1 MGGNTLGVL
10 GSDVKVGLSDGT
22 KIAYANLDYAASAP
36 CLREVA
42 DVVGELL
49 PYYASV
55 HRGAGALS
63 QLCTEKYER
72 ARESVTTFLGCRP
85 DDEVVFT
92 RNTTDALNL
101 LAHVVPPGT
110 VAVTFEGEHHA
121 NLLPWNEVIRLP
133 APSSPEGAVSAVAE
147 VLTGL
152 GSGRPILLAVTGASN
167 VTGEVWP
174 LAELAAT
181 AHHFGARIA
190 VDAAQLAP
198 HRRIDITALGLDYVA
213 FSGHKLYAPFGTGV
227 LAGRTDWLD
236 SARPYLAGGGATA
249 HVGDAPGQV
258 DWATGAARHE
268 AGSPNVIGA
277 VALAAA
283 CDTLAAADLDK
294 VQSEEDT
301 LMTRL
306 HDALAEIP
314 AVRVLGAGGRWPD
327 RLGIVSFTVDGVET
341 RTVSTRLAAEF
352 GIGVRDGL
360 FCAHPFTRRLL
371 EQAGTT
377 APTAVRASI
386 GIGTTTDH
394 VDRLITGIRTIAGS

>member
-1 MGGNTLGVL
+1 MSGNTLGVL
-10 GSDVKVGLSDGT
+10 GSDVKVGLADGS

-49 PYYASV
+49 PLYASV

-63 QLCTEKYER
+63 RLCTEKYEA
-72 ARESVTTFLGCRP
+72 ARESVTEFLGCRP
-85 DDEVVFT
+85 DDAVVFT

-101 LAHVVPPGT
+101 LAHAVPAGT
-110 VAVTFEGEHHA
+110 VVITFEGEHHA
-121 NLLPWNEVIRLP
+121 NLLPWHEVVRLP
-133 APSSPEGAVSAVAE
+133 APSSPGEAISAATNALSTQDEGPV
-147 VLTGL
+147 
-152 GSGRPILLAVTGASN
+152 LLAVTGASN

-181 AHHFGARIA
+181 AHRFGARIA

-198 HRRIDITALGLDYVA
+198 HRRIDIAALDLDYVA
-213 FSGHKLYAPFGTGV
+213 FSGHKLYAPFGTGI
-227 LAGRTDWLD
+227 LAGRADWLD
-236 SARPYLAGGGATA
+236 GARPYLSGGGATA
-249 HVGDAPGQV
+249 HVGDAPGDV
-258 DWATGAARHE
+258 RWASGAARHE

-283 CDTLAAADLDK
+283 CDALVAADLDT
-294 VQSEEDT
+294 VRAEEDA
-301 LMTRL
+301 LMARL
-306 HDALAEIP
+306 HDGLAAIP
-314 AVRVLGAGGRWPD
+314 AVRILGAGDSWPD

-371 EQAGTT
+371 DEAGATT
-377 APTAVRASI
+377 PTAVRASI
-386 GIGTTTDH
+386 GIGTTAEH
-394 VDRLITGIRTIAGS
+394 IDRLITGIRSISGT

>member
-1 MGGNTLGVL
+1 MSGNTLSVL
-10 GSDVKVGLSDGT
+10 GSDVKVGLADGT

-49 PYYASV
+49 PLYASV

-63 QLCTEKYER
+63 RLCTEKYEL
-72 ARESVTTFLGCRP
+72 ARTSVTTFLGCRA

-101 LAHVVPPGT
+101 LAHAVPPDT
-110 VAVTFEGEHHA
+110 VVVTFDGEHHA
-121 NLLPWNEVIRLP
+121 NLLPWNDVVRLP
-133 APSSPEGAVSAVAE
+133 APSSPVVAVSAAE
-147 VLTGL
+147 TALAAQA
-152 GSGRPILLAVTGASN
+152 SGRPLLLAVTGASN

-181 AHHFGARIA
+181 AHRFGARIA

-198 HRRIDITALGLDYVA
+198 HRRIDVAALGLDYLA
-213 FSGHKLYAPFGTGV
+213 FSGHKLYAPFGVGV
-227 LAGRTDWLD
+227 LAGRADWLD
-236 SARPYLAGGGATA
+236 RARPYLSGGGATA
-249 HVGDAPGQV
+249 HVGDRPGDV

-283 CDTLAAADLDK
+283 CDALAAADLD
-294 VQSEEDT
+294 VLRAEENALT
-301 LMTRL
+301 TRL
-306 HDALAEIP
+306 HDGLAAIP
-314 AVRVLGAGGRWPD
+314 AVRILGGGWPD

-341 RTVSTRLAAEF
+341 RAVSTRLAEEF

-371 EQAGTT
+371 DQAGAT

-386 GIGTTTDH
+386 GIGTTCEH
-394 VDRLITGIRTIAGS
+394 IDRLIAGIRVIAGC

>member
-63 QLCTEKYER
+63 QLCTEKYEL

-101 LAHVVPPGT
+101 LAHVVPPDT
-110 VAVTFEGEHHA
+110 AVITFEGEHHA
-121 NLLPWNEVIRLP
+121 NLLPWNDVIRLP
-133 APSSPEGAVSAVAE
+133 APSSPEEAVSAVAE
-147 VLTGL
+147 TLAVLGTW
-152 GSGRPILLAVTGASN
+152 RPALLAVTGASN

-174 LAELAAT
+174 LAELAAV
-181 AHHFGARIA
+181 ARRSGARIA

-198 HRRIDITALGLDYVA
+198 HRRIDVAALGLDYVA

-227 LAGRTDWLD
+227 LAGRADWLD
-236 SARPYLAGGGATA
+236 RARPYLAGGGATA

-258 DWATGAARHE
+258 DWAIGAARHE

-283 CDTLAAADLDK
+283 CDALAAADLDAIR
-294 VQSEEDT
+294 SEEDSLT
-301 LMTRL
+301 TRL
-306 HDALAEIP
+306 HDGLAEIP

-327 RLGIVSFTVDGVET
+327 KLGIVSFTVDGVET

-371 EQAGTT
+371 EQTGAT

-386 GIGTTTDH
+386 GIGTTKEH
-394 VDRLITGIRTIAGS
+394 VDRLITGIRLIAGS

>member
-63 QLCTEKYER
+63 QLCTEKYEL

-101 LAHVVPPGT
+101 LAHVVPPDT
-110 VAVTFEGEHHA
+110 AVITFEGEHHA
-121 NLLPWNEVIRLP
+121 NLLPWSDVIRLP
-133 APSSPEGAVSAVAE
+133 APSSPEEAVSAVAKTLA
-147 VLTGL
+147 VLGTW
-152 GSGRPILLAVTGASN
+152 RPALLAVTGASN

-174 LAELAAT
+174 LAELAAV
-181 AHHFGARIA
+181 ARRSGARIA

-198 HRRIDITALGLDYVA
+198 HRRIDVAALGLDYVA

-227 LAGRTDWLD
+227 LAGRADWLD
-236 SARPYLAGGGATA
+236 RARPYLAGGGATA

-258 DWATGAARHE
+258 DWASGAARHE

-283 CDTLAAADLDK
+283 CDALAAADLDALR
-294 VQSEEDT
+294 SEEDT
-301 LMTRL
+301 LTTRL
-306 HDALAEIP
+306 HDGLAEIP
-314 AVRVLGAGGRWPD
+314 AVRVLGDSGRWPD

-371 EQAGTT
+371 EQAGAT

-386 GIGTTTDH
+386 GIGTTKEH